1 MHGLMMNTPLLTT
14 SLLQFSAKYHADTEV
29 VTVSPKGQITRCTYS
44 NLYKRCKRLAVTL
57 LNLGVKPGDRVG
69 TLAWN
74 SDQHMELYYAI
85 AGIGAVCHTIN
96 PRLGDD
102 EIIFILNHAEDKL
115 LFFDSVFENLLGR
128 IRPKLNS
135 IDHIICL
142 KENKYLL
149 SESSEVSVESENVVG
164 PEGSSFSWPDI
175 DENMA
180 ASLCYT
186 SGTTGNPKGVLY
198 SHRSIVLHAMCSCL
212 SSSLSFST
220 DDVILPAVPMFHV
233 NAWGVPY
240 AAPIAGAKLVMPG
253 PNLDGES
260 LFRSMETEGVT
271 IALGVPT
278 VWLSLLEFLE
288 LSGKKLSSLKRV
300 IIGGAAVSESMIDE
314 FELKHGIN
322 VQHAWGMTETS
333 PIGVV
338 NTLKPKFKNLSR
350 KEQMP
355 VKIKQG
361 RAVYGVEMRIVDDNN
376 QDVDRD
382 GVASGRLLVKGP
394 WIISQYYK
402 TEKTAL
408 RADGWFD
415 TGDIATLDPDG
426 YMLITDRAK
435 DIIKSGGEWISS
447 IGLENACTD
456 HPSIKQVAAI
466 GVPHEKWQE
475 RPILICIPQ
484 TNELPSISE
493 IRTFLDSRV
502 PKMWLPNAI
511 FWVNELPL
519 GPTGKVQKN
528 KLRKSYEDCLLG

>member
-1 MHGLMMNTPLLTT
+1 MMNTPLLTT
-14 SLLQFSAKYHADTEV
+14 SLLQFSASYHADTEV
-29 VTVSPKGQITRCTYS
+29 VTVSPKGHITRCTYS
-44 NLYKRCKRLAVTL
+44 NLYKRCKRLAVVL

-74 SDQHMELYYAI
+74 SNQHMELYYAI

-142 KENKYLL
+142 KENKYLF
-149 SESSEVSVESENVVG
+149 SESSEISVESENVVG

-198 SHRSIVLHAMCSCL
+198 THRSIVLHAMCSCL

-260 LFRSMETEGVT
+260 IFRSMETEGVT
-271 IALGVPT
+271 VALGVPT
-278 VWLSLLEFLE
+278 VWLGLLEFLE

-435 DIIKSGGEWISS
+435 DVIKSGGEWISS

-484 TNELPSISE
+484 TSELPSISE
-493 IRTFLDSRV
+493 IRAFLGSRV